1 MQVELKFCLGNKV
14 YFAYSQYISKCRI
27 SIWITSNAKKIHTDM
42 LHVCASIIVCAILQT
57 HSIYPSEVHKPIITL
72 RCDCYIL

>member
-27 SIWITSNAKKIHTDM
+27 SIWITSNAKNFIPRVSYFKDGFHYFSDDVIEFPKVQE
-42 LHVCASIIVCAILQT
+42 LF
-57 HSIYPSEVHKPIITL
+57 
-72 RCDCYIL
+72 